1 MEYIT
6 IQDVKKVSNLIES
19 IEKSKENSLERLL
32 YGLGIR
38 YVGNKTAKL
47 LAVNYPSIDLL
58 KTVKYDELLTIKDIG
73 EVIAKSVV
81 DYFADENNLSLIDTL
96 KQCGLN
102 TYYLGKKVIID
113 ENFANK
119 TFVLTGTLSSI
130 TRNEAKMKI
139 ESLGGKVT
147 DSVTGKTSVVI
158 VGDNPGSKFDK
169 AQKLGITIW
178 DEKEF
183 TNNLKISNLDNQ

>member
-1 MEYIT
+1 M
-6 IQDVKKVSNLIES
+6 
-19 IEKSKENSLERLL
+19 
-32 YGLGIR
+32 GIR